1 MRYTGIPEL
10 TCVEDIDYLK
20 DALMVTK
27 DDAAAESGF
36 VKLIDECIRLG
47 WTVQI
52 SWWAHNQKK
61 KTASLKSQN
70 SAVKSMSSISR

>member
-10 TCVEDIDYLK
+10 TCVEDIDYLR

>member
-10 TCVEDIDYLK
+10 TCVEDLEYLN

-27 DDAAAESGF
+27 DNITAERSF
-36 VKLIDECIRLG
+36 EKLITKCITLG

-52 SWWAHNQKK
+52 SWWAHIA
-61 KTASLKSQN
+61 KTRAK
-70 SAVKSMSSISR
+70 

>member
-1 MRYTGIPEL
+1 MITPSCHQMRYTGIPEL
-10 TCVEDIDYLK
+10 TCVEDIDYLR

-27 DDAAAESGF
+27 DDAAAEAGF
-36 VKLIDECIRLG
+36 TKLIDECIRLG

-61 KTASLKSQN
+61 KTASLKSLT
-70 SAVKSMSSISR
+70 

>member
-10 TCVEDIDYLK
+10 TCVEDLEYLR

-27 DDAAAESGF
+27 DDTDAKRDFE
-36 VKLIDECIRLG
+36 KLISKCIRLG

-52 SWWAHNQKK
+52 SWLAHIA
-61 KTASLKSQN
+61 KTRNK
-70 SAVKSMSSISR
+70 

>member
-1 MRYTGIPEL
+1 MPSCHQMRYTGIPEL

-20 DALMVTK
+20 DALMVNK
-27 DDAAAESGF
+27 DDAAAEAGF
-36 VKLIDECIRLG
+36 TKLIDECIRLG

-61 KTASLKSQN
+61 KTASLKSLT
-70 SAVKSMSSISR
+70 

>member
-10 TCVEDIDYLK
+10 ICVEDIDYFR

-27 DDAAAESGF
+27 DDLAAEAGF
-36 VKLIDECIRLG
+36 IKLIDECIRLG

-52 SWWAHNQKK
+52 SWWAHKQRKRVG
-61 KTASLKSQN
+61 SLKLI
-70 SAVKSMSSISR
+70 AFKF

>member
-10 TCVEDIDYLK
+10 TCVEDIDYLR

-27 DDAAAESGF
+27 DDFAAEEGF
-36 VKLIDECIRLG
+36 IKLIDECIRLG

-52 SWWAHNQKK
+52 SWWAHKQRKK
-61 KTASLKSQN
+61 AASLKTQN
-70 SAVKSMSSISR
+70 

>member
-1 MRYTGIPEL
+1 MPSCHQMRYTGIPEL
-10 TCVEDIDYLK
+10 TCVEDIDYLR

-27 DDAAAESGF
+27 NDAAAEAGF
-36 VKLIDECIRLG
+36 TKLIDECIRLG

-61 KTASLKSQN
+61 KTASLKSLT
-70 SAVKSMSSISR
+70 